1 MDFRHDGFDVWV
13 FRRRAGTVEYLLLRA
28 SQEKADRWFGGG
40 VFWQIPSDFVGDDS
54 VVDAISRELARFG
67 LTARAV
73 WAAEHAYTIFNRRY
87 QSIVHLAV
95 FAAEVEA
102 ERVELGWE
110 HDEARW
116 VPAAHAAELVSF
128 RGLVEGLTWVRR
140 MVTEAPVPLAELR
153 LL

>member
-13 FRRRAGTVEYLLLRA
+13 FRRRAGAVEYLLLRA

-40 VFWQIPSDFVGDDS
+40 TFWQVPSDFTGDGS
-54 VVDAISRELARFG
+54 VLDAIGKELARFG
-67 LTARAV
+67 LSARAV

-102 ERVELGWE
+102 AEVELGWE
-110 HDEARW
+110 HAEARW
-116 VPAAHAAELVSF
+116 LPAAEAAHLVTF

-140 MVTEAPVPLAELR
+140 MVTEAPVPLPELR